1 MSNLV
6 FSTVFAVSAVCVA
19 SWAQN
24 SSAGFWYA
32 TMSIVLL
39 AIAFLYAAQGILE
52 LVDELHYSRKIHKP
66 QRNTIKS
73 SKRKA
78 G

>member
-1 MSNLV
+1 MSNFV
-6 FSTVFAVSAVCVA
+6 FSTAFAVSAVYVA

-32 TMSIVLL
+32 IMSIVLL
-39 AIAFLYAAQGILE
+39 AIAFLYAAQGILD
-52 LVDELHYSRKIHKP
+52 LVEELHYSRKIHKP
-66 QRNTIKS
+66 QRNTVKS